1 MKPEGKN
8 SDRGTNRRLYCKK
21 EASGEKSQLTAV
33 ILVAVVTA
41 VVPVIAPHVLLDAAL
56 RGVTPELVQS
66 AGRLHV
72 VLASLLVPAV
82 PAVQITIALLLFGY
96 AELRGGPDASEV
108 VRLAFPVRCN
118 TPKQI
123 PVISS
128 PFIK

>member
-1 MKPEGKN
+1 M
-8 SDRGTNRRLYCKK
+8 
-21 EASGEKSQLTAV
+21 V
-33 ILVAVVTA
+33 LVAVVTA

-82 PAVQITIALLLFGY
+82 PAVQVTVALLLFGY

-118 TPKQI
+118 THTKFLPFLHL
-123 PVISS
+123 SS
-128 PFIK
+128 NRKMPPLSCNSIKFA